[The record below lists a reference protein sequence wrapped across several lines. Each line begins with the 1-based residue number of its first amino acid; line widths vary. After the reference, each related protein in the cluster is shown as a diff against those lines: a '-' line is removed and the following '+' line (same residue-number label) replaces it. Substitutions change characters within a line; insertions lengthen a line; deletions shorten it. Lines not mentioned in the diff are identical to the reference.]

1 MVTGPGKAEVVD
13 ADRPQV
19 GPHDVLVRMRACG
32 ICGSDAFY
40 ITIGGIPPRQGHTPL
55 GHEPAGEV
63 VEVGAEV
70 AGIAVGDHVVINPM
84 AAPSGIIGNGGA
96 TGALADYLLIENAVR
111 GTSLEVIPKHIP
123 WEVAAL
129 NEPMAVARH
138 GVNRCKPKPSD
149 KVVVFGAG
157 PIGLGATL
165 AFKSLGVSHVVVVD
179 LIGSRLDK
187 ALRIGAD
194 AVINSAEEDVL
205 ARLSQLHGEGESRFP
220 GKAGTDIYLDAA
232 GVPAV
237 VNTALA
243 AAKKGATLA
252 IVGVHK
258 EPVPVEFV
266 NVMSNEITI
275 VGCMGYPD
283 EIFEV
288 TKDLVAN
295 WEKYALIVSHTIPF
309 DKVGEALELAGTS
322 GAADKVVCPPV
333 TWGVRCAERELR
345 ARFREIST
353 TSARSARS
361 RLAGQ
366 PVLDRGS
373 LLSADIRRHPGIN
386 RIVSRACEFQLDQ
399 RLALGE
405 QEHRHRLGFIRRSA

>member
-1 MVTGPGKAEVVD
+1 MKVSMVTGPGKAEVVD
-13 ADRPQV
+13 ADRPRV
-19 GPHDVLVRMRACG
+19 GPRDVLVRMRACG

-40 ITIGGIPPRQGHTPL
+40 ISIGGVPPRQGHMPL

-63 VEVGAEV
+63 VEIGAEV
-70 AGIAVGDHVVINPM
+70 SGVTVGDHVVINPM
-84 AAPSGIIGNGGA
+84 AAPGGIIGNGGPA
-96 TGALADYLLIENAVR
+96 GALSDYLLIENAVC
-111 GTSLEVIPKHIP
+111 GTSLEVIPSHIP

-179 LIGSRLDK
+179 LVASRLDK

-194 AVINSAEEDVL
+194 ATINSADEDVVR
-205 ARLSQLHGEGESRFP
+205 RLVDLHGVGESLFP

-232 GVPAV
+232 GASAV

-243 AAKKGATLA
+243 AAKKGATLG

-258 EPVPVEFV
+258 EPVPVEFI
-266 NVMSNEITI
+266 NVMSNEISI

-283 EIFEV
+283 EIFQV
-288 TKDLVAN
+288 TQDLVAN
-295 WEKYALIVSHTIPF
+295 WETYALIVSHTIPF
-309 DKVGEALELAGTS
+309 DDLGEALELAGTP
-322 GAADKVVCPPV
+322 GAADKVVV
-333 TWGVRCAERELR
+333 T
-345 ARFREIST
+345 F
-353 TSARSARS
+353 
-361 RLAGQ
+361 
-366 PVLDRGS
+366 P
-373 LLSADIRRHPGIN
+373 
-386 RIVSRACEFQLDQ
+386 
-399 RLALGE
+399 
-405 QEHRHRLGFIRRSA
+405 

>member
-13 ADRPQV
+13 ADRPAA
-19 GPHDVLVRMRACG
+19 GPNDVLVRMRACG

-40 ITIGGIPPRQGHTPL
+40 IAIGGIPPRQGHTPL

-63 VEVGAEV
+63 VEVGANV
-70 AGIAVGDHVVINPM
+70 SGIAVGDHVVINPM
-84 AAPSGIIGNGGA
+84 AAPGGIIGNGGA
-96 TGALADYLLIENAVR
+96 AGALADYLLIENAVR
-111 GTSLEVIPKHIP
+111 GTSLEVIPNHIP

-138 GVNRCKPKPSD
+138 GANRCKPKPSD
-149 KVVVFGAG
+149 KVVIFGAG

-179 LIGSRLDK
+179 LIGSRLNK
-187 ALRIGAD
+187 ALLIGAD
-194 AVINSAEEDVL
+194 AVINSTDEDVVQ
-205 ARLSQLHGEGESRFP
+205 RLIELHGDGEAGISGIP
-220 GKAGTDIYLDAA
+220 GRAGTDIYLDAA
-232 GVPAV
+232 GAAAV

-243 AAKKGATLA
+243 GAKKGAILG

-288 TKDLVAN
+288 TNDLVAN

-309 DKVGEALELAGTS
+309 ANVGEALELASTP
-322 GAADKVVCPPV
+322 GAADKVVV
-333 TWGVRCAERELR
+333 AFT
-345 ARFREIST
+345 
-353 TSARSARS
+353 
-361 RLAGQ
+361 
-366 PVLDRGS
+366 
-373 LLSADIRRHPGIN
+373 
-386 RIVSRACEFQLDQ
+386 
-399 RLALGE
+399 
-405 QEHRHRLGFIRRSA
+405 